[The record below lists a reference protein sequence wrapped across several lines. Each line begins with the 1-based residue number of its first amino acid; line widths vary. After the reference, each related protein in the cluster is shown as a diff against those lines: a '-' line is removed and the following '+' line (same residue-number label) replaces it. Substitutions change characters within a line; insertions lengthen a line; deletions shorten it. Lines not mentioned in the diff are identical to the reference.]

1 MNSCS
6 SSIRRR
12 AKALAWNSIVSTMK
26 STIEPLTD
34 GTATSMRESELYK
47 FLNRNDGVGLFFLP
61 FMKDGGEPLF
71 QSSMKTAT
79 C

>member
-1 MNSCS
+1 
-6 SSIRRR
+6 
-12 AKALAWNSIVSTMK
+12 MK

>member
-1 MNSCS
+1 MERTSDYEQ
-6 SSIRRR
+6 
-12 AKALAWNSIVSTMK
+12 LLFLVSTMK